1 MIPRSPLLAA
11 VVVVA
16 AALLVIAA
24 RPLAARA
31 AADDDFARGNAAY
44 RDGRFAEAA
53 GAYERALKTPGGRGA
68 GANVFYNL
76 GNAYVRLEQ
85 RGRAVASYRRALLRD
100 PRHDDAAANL
110 ALVRRQLRV
119 PADAVL
125 PPALPAWLTDRLL
138 PAALVR
144 GGNAGAWV
152 AALGGWLT
160 LGGLVVLALL
170 RWQGETG
177 ASRRG
182 GAGPGLALGAAG
194 LALALLGT
202 GAAWALGRPVREAT
216 GTAVVITRRA
226 DAHEQP
232 ADNARTVGTLTEGCE
247 VRLVVARGPWS
258 LVTLADGRRGF
269 VPADRLEVVGGG

>member
-1 MIPRSPLLAA
+1 MIPRPLFLA
-11 VVVVA
+11 VA
-16 AALLVIAA
+16 AALLVTVARPTAA
-24 RPLAARA
+24 RGAV
-31 AADDDFARGNAAY
+31 DDDFARGNAAY
-44 RDGRFAEAA
+44 QDGRFAEAA
-53 GAYERALKTPGGRGA
+53 GAYERALKTPGDRGV

-76 GNAYVRLEQ
+76 GNAYARLEQ
-85 RGRAVASYRRALLRD
+85 RGRAAASYRRALLRD
-100 PRHDDAAANL
+100 PRHEEAAANL

-125 PPALPAWLTDRLL
+125 PPALPAWLTDRLP

-152 AALGGWLT
+152 AALGGWLF
-160 LGGLVVLALL
+160 LVGLVLVLF
-170 RWQGETG
+170 RPGRRGETT
-177 ASRRG
+177 APRRG
-182 GAGPGLALGAAG
+182 AGLGLALGAG
-194 LALALLGT
+194 LPLALLGA
-202 GAAWALGRPVREAT
+202 GAAWALGRPVREAA
-216 GTAVVITRRA
+216 GTAVVIARRA